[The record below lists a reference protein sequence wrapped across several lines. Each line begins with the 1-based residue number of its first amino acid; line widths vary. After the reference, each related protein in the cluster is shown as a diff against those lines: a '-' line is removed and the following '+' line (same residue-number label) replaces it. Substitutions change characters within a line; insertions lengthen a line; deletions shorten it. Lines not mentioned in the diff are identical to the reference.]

1 MSLIM
6 KGGWLLTW
14 LMLLTTHPAFGQ
26 LIINSPTTAWTPI
39 RYSTTNQY
47 DYSNDEQT
55 GRPESDLVGT
65 LGEPAFYVQ
74 YNSSPGTNQGTL
86 GFRARVGSDLPQAG
100 TFDSV
105 LFIGIDG
112 NSDGK
117 LDLFV
122 GADNSGGSPQIKI
135 WATGPG
141 LNISPN
147 TTTINAPANQKVYA
161 ETSAN
166 FDFSA
171 VSLTL
176 NPGATNLD
184 LNADD
189 TTDRLISFSLPF
201 ADIVAEMS
209 RLAGISMTTNTI
221 LHLVGATSS
230 QANSINED
238 INGVPKTFDGT
249 QTWQQLGASSDPFAA
264 SVPEAGTCALAGL
277 GLAALGGR
285 ALLGRRRSGVG

>member
-1 MSLIM
+1 MQ
-6 KGGWLLTW
+6 GGCLFTW
-14 LMLLTTHPAFGQ
+14 TVLLTTHPAFGQ
-26 LIINSPTTAWTPI
+26 LIINSPTTVWTPI

-55 GRPESDLVGT
+55 GRAESDLVGT
-65 LGEPAFYVQ
+65 FRQPALYVQ
-74 YNSSPGTNQGTL
+74 YNGSPASSNGTL
-86 GFRARVGSDLPQAG
+86 AFRARVGSDLPQAG

-105 LFIGIDG
+105 LFVGIDG

-147 TTTINAPANQKVYA
+147 TTTINAPANQKTYA
-161 ETSAN
+161 GGSAN

-176 NPGATNLD
+176 DPGATNLD
-184 LNADD
+184 LNADGA
-189 TTDRLISFSLPF
+189 TDRFVSFSLPF
-201 ADIVAEMS
+201 ADIVSELS
-209 RLAGISMTTNTI
+209 RLAGISINTNTI
-221 LHLVGATSS
+221 LHYVEGTST
-230 QANSINED
+230 QANSLNED
-238 INGVPKTFDGT
+238 LNGVPKNYDGT
-249 QTWQQLGASSDPFAA
+249 LTWQQLGAYSDPVAA
-264 SVPEAGTCALAGL
+264 SAPEPGVCALAGL

-285 ALLGRRRSGVG
+285 TLLGRRRAWFG